1 MFGDFADNLHLVFKL
16 CYSTM
21 NSTERRENTMKRT
34 TINDKLNRKKN
45 SYKTRSTE
53 DLEEMLTGEGG
64 FLHRQNYSFNTSEE
78 AVDIP
83 LGLST
88 SW

>member
-1 MFGDFADNLHLVFKL
+1 M
-16 CYSTM
+16 ST
-21 NSTERRENTMKRT
+21 TERRENTMKRT

-53 DLEEMLTGEGG
+53 DLEEMLTGKGG
-64 FLHRQNYSFNTSEE
+64 FLHRQNYSFDTAKE
-78 AVDIP
+78 AGDIP

-88 SW
+88 DW